1 MEGIKLKN
9 KKIIVTGGAGVIGR
23 ELVKKLLEKGAIIRC
38 FDIAPKPQFL
48 ERKVEYCQRDLTTLN
63 PVEFTTFN
71 PDIIMHLAATFE
83 RTEET
88 PEFWEDNFRNNII
101 LSHNI
106 IDAAKKCVNLEKFIF
121 ASSYLIYSPNLYLFS
136 KPAINPRKL
145 KETDLVNPRNL
156 VGAAK
161 YYTEK
166 ELEFINKMFGNFI
179 SISARIYRVYGFG
192 SRDVISRWVRMALN
206 GDELIVFQKEN
217 MFDYIFAEDVAEGLI
232 KMAENVNR
240 DEIINLG
247 TGTVRRIEDVIK
259 ILRDQIPNIKVKEIE
274 KEELFEASC
283 ADISKLIKLIGW
295 QPKTVLEEGIRKIVD
310 YEKRNLEGG

>member
-1 MEGIKLKN
+1 
-9 KKIIVTGGAGVIGR
+9 
-23 ELVKKLLEKGAIIRC
+23 
-38 FDIAPKPQFL
+38 
-48 ERKVEYCQRDLTTLN
+48 
-63 PVEFTTFN
+63 
-71 PDIIMHLAATFE
+71 
-83 RTEET
+83 
-88 PEFWEDNFRNNII
+88 
-101 LSHNI
+101 
-106 IDAAKKCVNLEKFIF
+106 
-121 ASSYLIYSPNLYLFS
+121 
-136 KPAINPRKL
+136 
-145 KETDLVNPRNL
+145 
-156 VGAAK
+156 
-161 YYTEK
+161 
-166 ELEFINKMFGNFI
+166 
-179 SISARIYRVYGFG
+179 
-192 SRDVISRWVRMALN
+192 
-206 GDELIVFQKEN
+206 LIVFQKEN

>member
-1 MEGIKLKN
+1 MYWKN
-9 KKIIVTGGAGVIGR
+9 KKILVTGGAGVIGK
-23 ELVKKLLEKGAIIRC
+23 ELVNKMIELGANILC
-38 FDIAPKPQFL
+38 LDIVPKPKEL
-48 ERKVEYCQRDLTTLN
+48 SNMVEYRRVDLSNVKSELIK
-63 PVEFTTFN
+63 EFN
-71 PDIIMHLAATFE
+71 PKVIFHLAATFE

-106 IDAAKKCVNLEKFIF
+106 IDAAKKCANLEKFIF
-121 ASSYLIYSPNLYLFS
+121 ASSYLIYSQNLYLFS
-136 KPAINPRKL
+136 KPPINSRKL
-145 KETDLVNPRNL
+145 KETELVNPRNL

-206 GDELIVFQKEN
+206 GDELVVFQKEN

-240 DEIINLG
+240 DKIINLG
-247 TGTVRRIEDVIK
+247 TGTARRIDDVIK
-259 ILRDQIPNIKVKEIE
+259 ILRDQIPDIKVKEIE
-274 KEELFEASC
+274 KEGLFEASC
-283 ADISKLIKLIGW
+283 ADISNLVKLTGW
-295 QPKTVLEEGIRKIVD
+295 KPKITLEEGIRRLVE
-310 YEKRNLEGG
+310 YERDQMGVE

>member
-1 MEGIKLKN
+1 MYWKN
-9 KKIIVTGGAGVIGR
+9 KKILVTGGAGVIGK
-23 ELVKKLLEKGAIIRC
+23 ELVNKMIELGANILC
-38 FDIAPKPQFL
+38 LDIVPKPKEL
-48 ERKVEYCQRDLTTLN
+48 SNMVEYRRVDLSNVKSELIK
-63 PVEFTTFN
+63 EFN
-71 PDIIMHLAATFE
+71 PEVIFHLAATFE

-136 KPAINPRKL
+136 KPPINSRKL
-145 KETDLVNPRNL
+145 KETELVNPRNL

-217 MFDYIFAEDVAEGLI
+217 MFDYIFAGDVAEGLI

-247 TGTVRRIEDVIK
+247 TGTARRIEDVIK
-259 ILRDQIPNIKVKEIE
+259 ILRDQIPDIKVKEIE
-274 KEELFEASC
+274 KEGLFEASC
-283 ADISKLIKLIGW
+283 ADISNLIKLTGW
-295 QPKTVLEEGIRKIVD
+295 QPKVALEEGIRRLVE
-310 YEKRNLEGG
+310 YERDQMGVE

>member
-1 MEGIKLKN
+1 MYWKN
-9 KKIIVTGGAGVIGR
+9 KKILVTGGAGVIGK
-23 ELVKKLLEKGAIIRC
+23 ELVNKMIELGANILC
-38 FDIAPKPQFL
+38 LDIVPKPKEL
-48 ERKVEYCQRDLTTLN
+48 SNMVEYRRVDLSNVKSELIK
-63 PVEFTTFN
+63 EFN
-71 PDIIMHLAATFE
+71 PEVTFHLAATFE

-136 KPAINPRKL
+136 KPPINSRKL
-145 KETDLVNPRNL
+145 KETELVNPRNL

-217 MFDYIFAEDVAEGLI
+217 MFDYIFAGDVAEGLI

-240 DEIINLG
+240 DKIINLG
-247 TGTVRRIEDVIK
+247 TGTARRIDDVIK
-259 ILRDQIPNIKVKEIE
+259 ILRDQIPDIKVKEIE
-274 KEELFEASC
+274 KEGLFEASC
-283 ADISKLIKLIGW
+283 ADISNLIKLTGW
-295 QPKTVLEEGIRKIVD
+295 QPKVALEEGIRKIVD
-310 YEKRNLEGG
+310 YEKRTLEGG

>member
-1 MEGIKLKN
+1 MYWKN
-9 KKIIVTGGAGVIGR
+9 KKILVTGGAGVIGK
-23 ELVKKLLEKGAIIRC
+23 ELVNKMIELGANILC
-38 FDIAPKPQFL
+38 LDIVPKPKEL
-48 ERKVEYCQRDLTTLN
+48 SNMVEYRRVDLSNVKSELIK
-63 PVEFTTFN
+63 EFN
-71 PDIIMHLAATFE
+71 PEVIFHLAATFE

-136 KPAINPRKL
+136 KPPINSRKL
-145 KETDLVNPRNL
+145 KETELVNPRNL

-217 MFDYIFAEDVAEGLI
+217 MFDYIFAGDVAEGLI

-247 TGTVRRIEDVIK
+247 TGTARRIEDVIK
-259 ILRDQIPNIKVKEIE
+259 ILRDQIPDIKVKEIE
-274 KEELFEASC
+274 KEGLFEASC
-283 ADISKLIKLIGW
+283 ADISNLIKLTGW
-295 QPKTVLEEGIRKIVD
+295 QPKVALEEGIRKIVD
-310 YEKRNLEGG
+310 YEKRTLEGG

>member
-1 MEGIKLKN
+1 MYWKN
-9 KKIIVTGGAGVIGR
+9 KKILVTGGAGVIGK
-23 ELVKKLLEKGAIIRC
+23 ELVNKMIELGANILCLDIVPKPKKLSNM
-38 FDIAPKPQFL
+38 
-48 ERKVEYCQRDLTTLN
+48 VEYRRVDLSSVKSELIK
-63 PVEFTTFN
+63 EFN
-71 PDIIMHLAATFE
+71 PEVIFHLAATFE

-136 KPAINPRKL
+136 KPPINSRKL
-145 KETDLVNPRNL
+145 KETELVNPRNL

-179 SISARIYRVYGFG
+179 SLSARIYRVYGFG

-217 MFDYIFAEDVAEGLI
+217 MFDYIFAGDVAEGLI

-247 TGTVRRIEDVIK
+247 TGTARRIEDVIK
-259 ILRDQIPNIKVKEIE
+259 ILRDQIPDIKVKEIE
-274 KEELFEASC
+274 KEGLFEASC
-283 ADISKLIKLIGW
+283 ADISNLIKLTGW
-295 QPKTVLEEGIRKIVD
+295 QPKVALEEGIRKIVD
-310 YEKRNLEGG
+310 YEKRNLEGE

>member
-1 MEGIKLKN
+1 MYWKN
-9 KKIIVTGGAGVIGR
+9 KKILVTGGAGVIGK
-23 ELVKKLLEKGAIIRC
+23 ELVNKMIELGANILCLDIVPKPKKLSNM
-38 FDIAPKPQFL
+38 
-48 ERKVEYCQRDLTTLN
+48 VEYRRVDLSSVKSELIK
-63 PVEFTTFN
+63 EFN
-71 PDIIMHLAATFE
+71 PEVIFHLAATFE

-136 KPAINPRKL
+136 KPPINSRKL
-145 KETDLVNPRNL
+145 KETELVNPRNL

-179 SISARIYRVYGFG
+179 SLSARIYRVYGFG